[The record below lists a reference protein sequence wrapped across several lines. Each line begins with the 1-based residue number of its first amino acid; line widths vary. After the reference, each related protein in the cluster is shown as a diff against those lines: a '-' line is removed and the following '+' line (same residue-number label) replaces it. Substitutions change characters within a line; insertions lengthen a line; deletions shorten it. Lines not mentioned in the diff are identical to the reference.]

1 MEKQGIFVLKG
12 KVIREVSDNIMKNV
26 NELLS
31 NISKVSNINFKI
43 KNNKG
48 DIYTSPD
55 FYIKTIYVEKTFKI
69 YEEEFT
75 IRLCKEDENVLPLL
89 IDSIVKDIKY
99 DINKRRNIIKDIIQ
113 DKDVKEEYIKDAYSF
128 LMNKFS
134 VILINVNKSVKE
146 SITLLQDGYNDE
158 NIVIVNYK
166 KNILIIGML
175 EDVYEHALSIK
186 ETLEYN
192 LEDSFLISFGAV
204 DGYKNLSKLVKHCE
218 KKIELAKKFGIN
230 NEILSE
236 TSLIFE
242 DIVDSIDNDMKNR
255 LIEEFDSGFKK
266 LDNEMMKTIEVFFN
280 CGLNITES
288 AKNLYIHRNTL
299 IYRIEKIQ
307 KCTGFDIKDFNM
319 ASMFKILFLLWKEK

>member
-1 MEKQGIFVLKG
+1 MLG
-12 KVIREVSDNIMKNV
+12 RVSEFIMKNV
-26 NELLS
+26 NELLGHI
-31 NISKVSNINFKI
+31 NNVSNIRFKI

-55 FYIKTIYVEKTFKI
+55 FYIKTTYVEKKFKV
-69 YEEEFT
+69 YEEEFI

-89 IDSIVKDIKY
+89 INAIVRDIKH
-99 DINKRRNIIKDIIQ
+99 DINKRCNIIKDIIEN
-113 DKDVKEEYIKDAYSF
+113 KDVKESDIKEAYSF
-128 LMNKFS
+128 LMKKFS
-134 VILINVNKSVKE
+134 LILINVDKE
-146 SITLLQDGYNDE
+146 IDLSMSLLQDGYNDE
-158 NIVIVNYK
+158 NISIVNHK

-175 EDVYEHALSIK
+175 EDVYDHALSIK

-192 LEDSFLISFGAV
+192 LKDDFLISFGTV
-204 DGYKNLSKLVKHCE
+204 DGYENLSKLVKRCE
-218 KKIELAKKFGIN
+218 NKIELAKKFGMS

-236 TSLIFE
+236 TSLVFE
-242 DIVDSIDNDMKNR
+242 DIVDSIDKDMKNR
-255 LIEEFDSGFKK
+255 LIEKFDPGFKK